1 MKTLAQLKR
10 DAKSGNLYAEMIYR
24 WGTKIP
30 ENLQGKRRIIDS
42 NSVGI
47 KFLNQNGSTSDLS
60 IKNAN
65 LVEYDEYFITIYDP
79 GERDLNEDEK
89 TIFSKWETMRNKKQ
103 EEMDCLTDTNVT
115 YWRRKHFFIDAGYEY
130 LLGYDKK
137 QGKIYIN
144 HNNKIRDDKIKGDMI
159 IQYKIVVE

>member
-60 IKNAN
+60 IKSAN
-65 LVEYDEYFITIYDP
+65 LVEYDENFITIYDS
-79 GERDLNEDEK
+79 GERDLNEKEK
-89 TIFSKWETMRNKKQ
+89 AIFSKWETMRDIEQ
-103 EEMDCLTDTNVT
+103 EKIDCLTDTNVT
-115 YWRRKHFFIDAGYEY
+115 YYRRKKFFIDAGYEY

-137 QGKIYIN
+137 QGKRYVN
-144 HNNKIRDDKIKGDMI
+144 YTNKVRDDKIKGDML
-159 IQYKIVVE
+159 IQYKILK